1 MTTKIIPSNIS
12 DLSDEKAAA
21 DFLGVATGTLSVWRS
36 TGRYNLP
43 FIKSGAQRCA
53 IAKAICWHGWNGAP
67 VKRRDRLSQWNFRQ
81 EKAACTRPE
90 ISPRQR
96 CNAMIARILFHPY
109 IADLLTLAAWCC

>member
-43 FIKSGAQRCA
+43 FIKVGR
-53 IAKAICWHGWNGAP
+53 K
-67 VKRRDRLSQWNFRQ
+67 VRYRR
-81 EKAACTRPE
+81 
-90 ISPRQR
+90 
-96 CNAMIARILFHPY
+96 
-109 IADLLTLAAWCC
+109 ADLLAWLERRTRENGATA